1 MPDKLGADHPLLVEV
16 IESHQDRLRVM
27 ELVEAERD
35 ELRAEVE
42 RLRER
47 ERLLGAGPVTIIQ
60 RVALEDLWAT
70 NERQAEEIERL
81 RKDVEELT
89 LILDSHRTKPTDGSL
104 SRWVCQT

>member
-1 MPDKLGADHPLLVEV
+1 MDEANEV
-16 IESHQDRLRVM
+16 IDIFDEVVGQ
-27 ELVEAERD
+27 RD

-42 RLRER
+42 RLQER
-47 ERLLGAGPVTIIQ
+47 ERLLRAGPVTIIQ

-104 SRWVCQT
+104 SRWVCQTQVTL